1 MTDIWDESVFLVLK
15 LLISSSTLLEAIYMW
30 WLKEKDNYF
39 PLSVFYF
46 SVNLGIMLLS
56 LLRHL

>member
-30 WLKEKDNYF
+30 WLEEKDNYF

-46 SVNLGIMLLS
+46 SVNQCFL
-56 LLRHL
+56 

>member
-1 MTDIWDESVFLVLK
+1 MTDIWDESVFLVPK
-15 LLISSSTLLEAIYMW
+15 LLISSLTLLEAIYMW

-46 SVNLGIMLLS
+46 SVNQCFL
-56 LLRHL
+56 